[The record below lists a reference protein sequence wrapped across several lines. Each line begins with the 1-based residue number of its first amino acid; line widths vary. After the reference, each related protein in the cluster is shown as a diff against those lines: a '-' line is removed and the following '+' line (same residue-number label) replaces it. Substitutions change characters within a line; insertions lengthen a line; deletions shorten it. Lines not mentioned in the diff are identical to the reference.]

1 MREKKNFDSK
11 VSFYSDMANE
21 KRVNTQI
28 MHSALTR
35 YHFFSLAASLLAV
48 LLTACG
54 GSKSAFTQSGQGSYY
69 ADKFAGK
76 RTASGAPYRPG
87 KLTAAHNT
95 LPFGT
100 KIKVTNAK
108 TGRSVKVTVNDR
120 GPHVKGRIVDLS
132 KKAANK
138 IGLVEAGVAP
148 VQLKVVKAVSAR

>member
-1 MREKKNFDSK
+1 VGERKNFGSK

-21 KRVNTQI
+21 NQVNTQI
-28 MHSALTR
+28 MYFAGRKLKSLT
-35 YHFFSLAASLLAV
+35 LAASTFLLFLA
-48 LLTACG
+48 ACG

-76 RTASGAPYRPG
+76 RTASGTPYRPG

-148 VQLKVVKAVSAR
+148 VQLKVVKAVSTK

>member
-1 MREKKNFDSK
+1 
-11 VSFYSDMANE
+11 VSFYFDMANE
-21 KRVNTQI
+21 NRVNTQI
-28 MHSALTR
+28 MHFTKQRNKILSLTASTLALL
-35 YHFFSLAASLLAV
+35 F
-48 LLTACG
+48 TACG
-54 GSKSAFTQSGQGSYY
+54 GSKSAFVQSGQGSYY
-69 ADKFAGK
+69 ADKFVGK

-138 IGLVEAGVAP
+138 IGLVDAGVAP
-148 VQLKVVKAVSAR
+148 VQLKVVKAVSAK

>member
-1 MREKKNFDSK
+1 MYQAAKQTKF
-11 VSFYSDMANE
+11 
-21 KRVNTQI
+21 
-28 MHSALTR
+28 SAL
-35 YHFFSLAASLLAV
+35 LASSLL
-48 LLTACG
+48 LLLAACG

-76 RTASGAPYRPG
+76 PTASGTPYRPG

-100 KIKVTNAK
+100 KIKVTNTR

-132 KKAANK
+132 KKAARK
-138 IGLVEAGVAP
+138 IGLTEAGVAP
-148 VQLKVVKAVSAR
+148 VQLKVVHAVGR

>member
-1 MREKKNFDSK
+1 MREIKNFDSK

-21 KRVNTQI
+21 NRVNTQI
-28 MHSALTR
+28 LYFSKGKPIFLSLIASALALI
-35 YHFFSLAASLLAV
+35 LA
-48 LLTACG
+48 ACG

-76 RTASGAPYRPG
+76 RTASGTPYRPG

-148 VQLKVVKAVSAR
+148 VQLKVVKAVSTK